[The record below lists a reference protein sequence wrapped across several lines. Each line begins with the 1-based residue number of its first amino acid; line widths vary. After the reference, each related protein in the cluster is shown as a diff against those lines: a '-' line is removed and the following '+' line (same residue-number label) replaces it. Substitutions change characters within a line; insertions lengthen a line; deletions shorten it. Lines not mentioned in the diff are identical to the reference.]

1 MVLRATPY
9 SLFTKGLITTL
20 LLFSLHSFGQK
31 LRVNEFDKS
40 TNKWKIETFP
50 VGLKSTGNIKMDI
63 SLKSAD
69 TSFLIELSGSG
80 IGTNTL
86 DINSEL
92 VFLLEGDSTV
102 IVKSP
107 TIQSIDYGEL
117 LPTYRHQYS
126 MSLEDLQRLSRHGL
140 KSLRKYSVGGFD
152 DIAIEKKNAG
162 RLKDLSAFYIGE
174 LKKGKLIPGKTVSL
188 PAAFPGGNEILLGFL
203 NRNLKPMLAIKPGEK
218 KEMIVQ
224 FMVTADGGIDDLHV
238 KQSAEISLD
247 NEILRIL
254 KRMPKWKPAS
264 VNGKPV
270 SSAVIRPITFY
281 RIDASTK
288 IQFNN

>member
-1 MVLRATPY
+1 MVLR
-9 SLFTKGLITTL
+9 TL
-20 LLFSLHSFGQK
+20 SYLVFIAVTAMVFPLHSWGQK
-31 LRVNEFDKS
+31 FRVNEFDKS
-40 TNKWKIETFP
+40 SNKWKLETFP
-50 VGLKSTGNIKMDI
+50 VAVKSADNIKMDI

-69 TSFLIELSGSG
+69 SSFLIELSGSG

-86 DINSEL
+86 DKNSEL
-92 VFLLEGDSTV
+92 VFLLQNDSTV

-117 LPTYRHQYS
+117 LPTYRHQYI
-126 MSLEDLQRLSRHGL
+126 MSLAEIQKLSRHEL

-152 DIAIEKKNAG
+152 DIAIEKKNASK
-162 RLKDLSAFYIGE
+162 LKELSAFYIQE
-174 LKKGKLIPGKTVSL
+174 LKKGKITPEKTVSL
-188 PAAFPGGNEILLGFL
+188 PAAFPGGNDVLLSFL

-218 KEMIVQ
+218 KEMVVQ
-224 FMVTADGGIDDLHV
+224 FIVTTDGSVNDLLV
-238 KQSAEISLD
+238 KQSAENSLD
-247 NEILRIL
+247 NELLRIL

-270 SSAVIRPITFY
+270 NSTIMQPVTFY
-281 RIDASTK
+281 RTDVSLK